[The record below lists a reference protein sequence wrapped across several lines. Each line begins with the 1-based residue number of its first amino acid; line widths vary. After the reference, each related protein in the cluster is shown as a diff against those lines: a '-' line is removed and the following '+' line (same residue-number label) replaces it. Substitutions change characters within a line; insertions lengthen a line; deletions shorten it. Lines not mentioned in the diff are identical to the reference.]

1 MSNDLI
7 ALQEFVMNNHE
18 LEELEDKLQ
27 EFNIFEVLGMIKQ
40 EIKHSN
46 FLSWLLNPKENQS
59 IGDYLLKRLFKK
71 AAFIGQQNGI
81 GEVTP
86 IDIDVW
92 DLNQIN
98 VYREWNNIDLLLE
111 DSLNQFVCV
120 IENKVFSEEHSNQLS
135 KYRDIIESYYPNH
148 KKMYILFSPE
158 GVIPQETGEA
168 DYYVPLSYKELDFLV
183 EQLINTKHTVLSD
196 EIVYLISHYSRL
208 LRRHIMEDAELI
220 KLAQRIYT
228 KHKKAL
234 DIIYNY
240 KPDLQ
245 ADISNY
251 LIKKIEN
258 NSALIPD
265 VSSKTYIRFTIPDF
279 VAIPELNKGKEWTRN
294 GRSVLFEFR
303 NDSSGL
309 KLVFIIGPGDKD
321 IRNKIF
327 DEAQKHQDIFNNVK
341 KQSER
346 FSTIY
351 TKTILKKKDLE
362 DEENLYQK
370 IDDTFAHF
378 LDSGNDLDKIKK
390 VISKIIY

>member
-1 MSNDLI
+1 
-7 ALQEFVMNNHE
+7 
-18 LEELEDKLQ
+18 
-27 EFNIFEVLGMIKQ
+27 
-40 EIKHSN
+40 
-46 FLSWLLNPKENQS
+46 
-59 IGDYLLKRLFKK
+59 
-71 AAFIGQQNGI
+71 
-81 GEVTP
+81 
-86 IDIDVW
+86 
-92 DLNQIN
+92 
-98 VYREWNNIDLLLE
+98 LE

-120 IENKVFSEEHSNQLS
+120 IENKVFSEESNNQLS
-135 KYRDIIESYYPNH
+135 KYRKIIESHYPNH

-168 DYYVPLSYKELDFLV
+168 TYYLPLSYKELDLLV
-183 EQLINTKHTVLSD
+183 EQLIRTKQTVLSD

-220 KLAQRIYT
+220 ELAQRIYT

-258 NSALIPD
+258 NPSLIHD
-265 VSSKTYIRFTIPDF
+265 VSSKTYIRFTIPEF
-279 VAIPELNKGKEWTRN
+279 VALPELNKGKEWTRN
-294 GRSVLFEFR
+294 GRLVLFEFR

-309 KLVFIIGPGDKD
+309 KLVFIIGPGDKV

-327 DEAQKHQDIFNNVK
+327 DEAQKQQEIFNNAK

-370 IDDTFAHF
+370 IDDIFAHF
-378 LDSGNDLDKIKK
+378 LASGNDLDKIKK
-390 VISKIIY
+390 VISNIVY

>member
-59 IGDYLLKRLFKK
+59 IGDYLLKRLLKK
-71 AAFIGQQNGI
+71 AAYIGHQNGI

-86 IDIDVW
+86 VDIDVW

-120 IENKVFSEEHSNQLS
+120 VENKVFSEEHSNQLS
-135 KYRDIIESYYPNH
+135 KYREIIESHYPNH

-158 GVIPQETGEA
+158 GIIPQETGEDA
-168 DYYVPLSYKELDFLV
+168 YYVPLSYKELDLLV
-183 EQLINTKHTVLSD
+183 EQLIKTKHTVLSD

-220 KLAQRIYT
+220 ELAQRIYT

-251 LIKKIEN
+251 LISKIEN
-258 NSALIPD
+258 HPELTAD
-265 VSSKTYIRFTIPDF
+265 VSSKTYIRFTVPEF
-279 VAIPELNKGKEWTRN
+279 VVIPELNKGKEWTRN

-303 NDSSGL
+303 NDASGL
-309 KLVFIIGPGDKD
+309 KLVFVIGPGEKD

-327 DEAQKHQDIFNNVK
+327 AEAQKHRDIFNHAK

-351 TKTILKKKDLE
+351 MKTILKKKDLE
-362 DEENLYQK
+362 DHENLYQK
-370 IDDTFAHF
+370 IDDAFAYF
-378 LDSGNDLDKIKK
+378 LASGNEMDKIKK
-390 VISKIIY
+390 VIGEIVY